1 MSTKEEE
8 LPLIEDNESIK
19 SEKRIENLS
28 ENG

>member
-1 MSTKEEE
+1 MSTKEED

-19 SEKRIENLS
+19 SDKRIENLS

>member
-1 MSTKEEE
+1 MSTKEED